1 MARRVKEM
9 KLLSALTK
17 WIDHWKVR
25 HKLLGIFLIVTA
37 IPILIAG
44 AYLNYSTRE
53 IVLDNSLREANASM
67 EKLQGNLE
75 VMLSRMISISDMIF
89 LSPELRQLLQN
100 DYESPLDMYN
110 AYQRYP
116 VFRDYLKY
124 YDEIETIQFFM
135 TKEMITNSQFIYA
148 NEQIRRKD
156 WYIGALEREGRIFW
170 DYKEEH
176 WTGES
181 FLALNRAIYGHGD
194 ELLGVLVIYISKD
207 KLKALMSGQ
216 PHNVFFT
223 LDHHT
228 ILYNKDA
235 EYLGSEASFL
245 PNNPNMEDH
254 IVLDGD
260 FEEDAVKINV
270 HSFQLDK
277 SLENTFQVSAILQLD
292 QIMEKPNE
300 VFQRG
305 FLTIVA
311 IFTVSLLLIS
321 IFIRNFHLRVQYLH
335 KAMVQV
341 ARGDFNIT
349 YHVKGNDEISNAFQD
364 LKETSKSIQ
373 KMIDEV
379 YVHKIK
385 EEKWK
390 RKQKEMDF
398 KMLASQI
405 NPHFLYNT
413 LEMIR
418 MKALMNKDPEVAQ
431 LVKMLSKM
439 MRSSLERTDRLIPI
453 KKEMELIDYYLNIQ
467 QMRFGDKFSYQVNV
481 DPPLEN
487 YYILPLILQP
497 LVENAIIHGLESKEN
512 HGFIRI
518 TLKEHR
524 DFIDIEVMDNGTGI
538 PREKYL
544 EIKERMDDGTYQSE
558 GNRIGLH
565 NVQQRMKLYY
575 GEDYGLRID
584 SIHGLGTTVLMKLPK
599 MEHEH

>member
-1 MARRVKEM
+1 
-9 KLLSALTK
+9 
-17 WIDHWKVR
+17 
-25 HKLLGIFLIVTA
+25 
-37 IPILIAG
+37 
-44 AYLNYSTRE
+44 
-53 IVLDNSLREANASM
+53 
-67 EKLQGNLE
+67 
-75 VMLSRMISISDMIF
+75 
-89 LSPELRQLLQN
+89 
-100 DYESPLDMYN
+100 
-110 AYQRYP
+110 
-116 VFRDYLKY
+116 
-124 YDEIETIQFFM
+124 
-135 TKEMITNSQFIYA
+135 
-148 NEQIRRKD
+148 
-156 WYIGALEREGRIFW
+156 
-170 DYKEEH
+170 
-176 WTGES
+176 
-181 FLALNRAIYGHGD
+181 
-194 ELLGVLVIYISKD
+194 
-207 KLKALMSGQ
+207 
-216 PHNVFFT
+216 
-223 LDHHT
+223 
-228 ILYNKDA
+228 
-235 EYLGSEASFL
+235 
-245 PNNPNMEDH
+245 
-254 IVLDGD
+254 
-260 FEEDAVKINV
+260 
-270 HSFQLDK
+270 
-277 SLENTFQVSAILQLD
+277 
-292 QIMEKPNE
+292 
-300 VFQRG
+300 
-305 FLTIVA
+305 
-311 IFTVSLLLIS
+311 
-321 IFIRNFHLRVQYLH
+321 
-335 KAMVQV
+335 
-341 ARGDFNIT
+341 
-349 YHVKGNDEISNAFQD
+349 
-364 LKETSKSIQ
+364 
-373 KMIDEV
+373 
-379 YVHKIK
+379 
-385 EEKWK
+385 
-390 RKQKEMDF
+390 
-398 KMLASQI
+398 MLASQI

>member
-1 MARRVKEM
+1 MAWREKQM
-9 KLLSALTK
+9 KLWSILTK
-17 WIDHWKVR
+17 WLDHLKVR

-53 IVLDNSLREANASM
+53 IVLDNSLREASASM

-75 VMLSRMISISDMIF
+75 VMLSRMINISDMIF

-100 DYESPLDMYN
+100 DYESPLEMYN
-110 AYQRYP
+110 AYQSYP

-135 TKEMITNSQFIYA
+135 KKEMITNSQFIYA

-156 WYIGALEREGRIFW
+156 WYIDAIEREGRIFW

-181 FLALNRAIYGHGD
+181 YLALNRAIYGQGD
-194 ELLGVLVIYISKD
+194 ELLGVLVIYISED

-216 PHNVFFT
+216 PYNVFLT
-223 LDHHT
+223 LDHDT
-228 ILYNKDA
+228 IIYNQQAK
-235 EYLGSEASFL
+235 YLGSKAMFL
-245 PNNPNMEDH
+245 PDDPEMEEH
-254 IVLDGD
+254 VVLDGS
-260 FEEDAVKINV
+260 FEGDAVKINV

-277 SLENTFQVSAILQLD
+277 SLENTFQVSAIIQLE

-300 VFQRG
+300 VFRRG
-305 FLTIVA
+305 FLTIVS
-311 IFTVSLLLIS
+311 IFAVSLLLIS
-321 IFIRNFHLRVQYLH
+321 IFIRNFHQRVQYLNR
-335 KAMVQV
+335 AMDQV
-341 ARGDFNIT
+341 AKGDFAIT
-349 YHVKGNDEISNAFQD
+349 HHVKGNDEISNAFHD
-364 LKETSKSIQ
+364 LKKTSKSIQ

-453 KKEMELIDYYLNIQ
+453 KKEMELIDYYLKIQ
-467 QMRFGDKFSYQVNV
+467 QMRFGDQFSYQVHV
-481 DPPLEN
+481 EESVEK
-487 YYILPLILQP
+487 YKILPLIVQP
-497 LVENAIIHGLESKEN
+497 LVENAIIHGLESKEDR
-512 HGFIRI
+512 GFIRI
-518 TLKEHR
+518 NLKEYS
-524 DFIDIEVMDNGTGI
+524 DFIEIEVMDNGVGI
-538 PREKYL
+538 PRNKCE
-544 EIKERMDDGTYQSE
+544 EIKDRMDDETYQSE

-575 GEDYGLRID
+575 GRVYGLSVE
-584 SIHGLGTTVLMKLPK
+584 SIYGLGTTVRMKLPK
-599 MEHEH
+599 IDHDS